1 VIKKERRNPLK
12 PIVRAALAFAVIT
25 AGEFVVF
32 NHYNSLFTT
41 KAVQAERQS
50 TSPSPTTSQLTGIHV
65 LNSQV
70 LAVSDDGTQLAYI
83 DTNSVLHV
91 FDVASHQE
99 VYKLQLD
106 YQPVFLTWIR
116 NDYLFV
122 GTEAQQ
128 GGLTDL
134 RLSTIAIGSG
144 TVRLINDFSGFAPTS
159 TFKKV
164 SFSPYTNDVYILIG
178 GQTATILYH
187 YDTNSN
193 LNQIDLGG
201 RYVSN
206 VAVTATTNHL
216 FFQDFA
222 LGTPNVLEYKNHQVN
237 LIQRNTALL
246 RVINDTMYYGALDS
260 NGLVTTVF
268 KYENGTS
275 SQVTA
280 LSTAIDPKAVFINQA
295 GQVIV
300 LTAQSFKNLA
310 THKSTPIATDATL
323 INAYNALFVLG
334 SNGKLSI
341 NR

>member
-1 VIKKERRNPLK
+1 MKSIA
-12 PIVRAALAFAVIT
+12 RAALAFAVIT
-25 AGEFVVF
+25 AGELVVF
-32 NHYNSLFTT
+32 NHYNSLFTM
-41 KAVQAERQS
+41 KAHQAVVQYTAPR
-50 TSPSPTTSQLTGIHV
+50 PTTSQLTGIHV

-70 LAVSDDGTQLAYI
+70 LAVSDDGTQLAYV
-83 DTNSVLHV
+83 DTGNVLHV
-91 FDVASHQE
+91 LDVTTHSE

-106 YQPVFLTWIR
+106 YQPVYLTWIR
-116 NDYLFV
+116 NDYLFI

-128 GGLTDL
+128 AGLADL
-134 RLSTIAIGSG
+134 RLSTIAVGSG

-159 TFKKV
+159 TFKKI
-164 SFSPYTNDVYILIG
+164 SFSPYTNDVYILVG

-193 LNQIDLGG
+193 LSQIDLGG

-206 VAVTATTNHL
+206 VAVTSTTNHL

-280 LSTAIDPKAVFINQA
+280 LATATDPKSLFINQD

-300 LTAQSFKNLA
+300 STTQSFDNLT
-310 THKSTPIATDATL
+310 THKSTPIPAGSTV

-334 SNGKLSI
+334 ADGKLNI
-341 NR
+341 NQ